1 MTTAAVD
8 VSPMIHPADDVIAVV
23 DDARVGATIGDL
35 RTAGFRQ
42 ADIHILRGPE
52 GIGVLALAWCS
63 HSGVPASLAPI
74 LGTVLS
80 DDRTLEKTDHSQG
93 LAEQTVLAVHTHGPD
108 DVDEARRVLRG
119 CGPHDTWYFGRWA
132 TPSLELRRGTRD
144 RRTPMEVT
152 TMTIE
157 TKEPAQVA
165 TDPVADVLARLLA
178 DTYTLY
184 LKTHGYHWNVTG
196 PHFRSLH
203 LMFEE
208 QYEELA
214 EAVDEI
220 AERIRQLGPKAPGSY
235 REMARLTEV
244 GDAEGEP
251 DAMGMVRKLIDANE
265 IVVRT
270 AHAVTVAA
278 EHANDPASLDLATRR
293 ISVHEKTLWMLR
305 ATEPGGDDDD

>member
-23 DDARVGATIGDL
+23 DDACVGATVGDL
-35 RTAGFRQ
+35 RAAGFTE

-52 GIGVLALAWCS
+52 GIGVLARAWCS

-74 LGTVLS
+74 LATVLS
-80 DDRTLEKTDHSQG
+80 DDRTLEKTYRSQG
-93 LAEQTVLAVHTHGPD
+93 LAEQTVLAVHTHSPD
-108 DVDEARRVLRG
+108 DVDEATRALHG
-119 CGPHDTWYFGRWA
+119 CGSHDTWYFGRWA
-132 TPSLELRRGTRD
+132 MPSLELPRGTRD

-165 TDPVADVLARLLA
+165 TDPVAEALARLLA

-184 LKTHGYHWNVTG
+184 LMTHGYHWNVTG

-220 AERIRQLGPKAPGSY
+220 AERIRQLGPMAPGSY

-251 DAMGMVRKLIDANE
+251 DAMGLVHMLLDAYE

-270 AHAVTVAA
+270 AHTVIAAA
-278 EHANDPASLDLATRR
+278 EQADDPASLDLATRR
-293 ISVHEKTLWMLR
+293 IAVHEKTLWMLR
-305 ATEPGGDDDD
+305 ATEPWG

>member
-1 MTTAAVD
+1 
-8 VSPMIHPADDVIAVV
+8 
-23 DDARVGATIGDL
+23 
-35 RTAGFRQ
+35 
-42 ADIHILRGPE
+42 
-52 GIGVLALAWCS
+52 
-63 HSGVPASLAPI
+63 
-74 LGTVLS
+74 
-80 DDRTLEKTDHSQG
+80 
-93 LAEQTVLAVHTHGPD
+93 
-108 DVDEARRVLRG
+108 
-119 CGPHDTWYFGRWA
+119 
-132 TPSLELRRGTRD
+132 
-144 RRTPMEVT
+144 
-152 TMTIE
+152 MTIE

-220 AERIRQLGPKAPGSY
+220 AERIRQLGPMAPGSY

-251 DAMGMVRKLIDANE
+251 DAMGMVHMLIDANE

-270 AHAVTVAA
+270 AHTVIAAA
-278 EHANDPASLDLATRR
+278 EQADDPASLDLATRR
-293 ISVHEKTLWMLR
+293 IGVHEKALWMLR